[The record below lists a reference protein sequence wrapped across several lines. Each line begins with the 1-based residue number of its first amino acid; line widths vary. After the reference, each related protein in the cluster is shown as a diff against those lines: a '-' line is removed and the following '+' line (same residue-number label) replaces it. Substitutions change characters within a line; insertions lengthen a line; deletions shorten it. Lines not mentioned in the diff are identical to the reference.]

1 MSRYLSITKGSF
13 MATTTYMYSMVFT
26 FIGNIAFIIIL
37 YFLWQAIFGESETLR
52 GMTFNQ
58 AFVYLAVGSSTINLF
73 RTWVEW
79 FIAETIREGAI
90 VIDLIRPLDYQL
102 MMFSRSL
109 GQMFFQTLII
119 WIPSLVVVFGVFG
132 ASVPMGINL
141 PLFLVSMVLAYI
153 LCFIIDYSVG
163 ITAFYTESI
172 WGLSIS
178 KDVVVAFLAGT
189 LIPLQFFPDGMREAV
204 ELLPFQAVYHL
215 PLQIL
220 TNPDMGLREYAEAIL
235 LQGFWVMILGVLSRL
250 FYRQAIKTVTIN
262 GG

>member
-1 MSRYLSITKGSF
+1 MKKYLSITKGAF

-26 FIGNIAFIIIL
+26 FIGNIAWIVIL
-37 YFLWQAIFGESETLR
+37 YFLWKAIFGESETLR

-58 AFVYLAVGSSTINLF
+58 AFVYLAVGSSTVNLF

-102 MMFSRSL
+102 LMFARTL
-109 GQMFFQTLII
+109 GQVFFQTLLI

-132 ASVPMGINL
+132 ASVPTGINL
-141 PLFLVSMVLAYI
+141 PFFLLSIFLAYI

-163 ITAFYTESI
+163 VVTFYTESL

-178 KDVVVAFLAGT
+178 KDIVVMFLAGT
-189 LIPLQFFPDGMREAV
+189 IIPLQFFPDGLRRWV
-204 ELLPFQAVYHL
+204 EMLPFQAIYHL
-215 PLQIL
+215 PLEIL
-220 TNPDMGLREYAEAIL
+220 TNPDLGLRDYVGVIA
-235 LQGFWVMILGVLSRL
+235 LQAFWE
-250 FYRQAIKTVTIN
+250 
-262 GG
+262 